1 MPSSDGGMAA
11 IPQTRNPRPGRNWN
25 EGPITPADCFGVPMQ
40 VNSPFSPF
48 GCCMVWRFG
57 LNRDGYAV
65 LTIGGKQELAH
76 RAVFIQTRGQVPEG
90 RQVNHLC
97 NRPYCLQPSHLYAGS
112 RQDNKDDS
120 QIFSKEELLHAPWV
134 LHWSE
139 RQYAEDALLQRLL
152 ESNRYDGT
160 EPWEPIAQPAQRPL
174 EEFTCPGHDF
184 SITMFGGNSR
194 ICRICETSEFQ
205 ESMFDELGN
214 TVPHQG
220 ALAGIPDCGSH
231 L

>member
-1 MPSSDGGMAA
+1 MPRDYQTERDAVIRRWYGGN
-11 IPQTRNPRPGRNWN
+11 PQTRNPRSGRNWN

-97 NRPYCLQPSHLYAGS
+97 NRPYCLQPSHLSPGPVRTTRTTPRSSARKSCCTHPGYSTGRSDSMPKTPSS
-112 RQDNKDDS
+112 RD
-120 QIFSKEELLHAPWV
+120 
-134 LHWSE
+134 
-139 RQYAEDALLQRLL
+139 Y
-152 ESNRYDGT
+152 SNRTGT
-160 EPWEPIAQPAQRPL
+160 TERN
-174 EEFTCPGHDF
+174 PG
-184 SITMFGGNSR
+184 NR
-194 ICRICETSEFQ
+194 
-205 ESMFDELGN
+205 
-214 TVPHQG
+214 
-220 ALAGIPDCGSH
+220 
-231 L
+231 